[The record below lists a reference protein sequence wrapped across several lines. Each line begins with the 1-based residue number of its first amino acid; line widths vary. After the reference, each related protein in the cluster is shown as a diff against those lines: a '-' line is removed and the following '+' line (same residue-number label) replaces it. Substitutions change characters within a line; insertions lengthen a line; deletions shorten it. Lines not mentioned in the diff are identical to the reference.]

1 MNTNLETLLSRLE
14 KVKSTGANQWIAR
27 CCSHEDKSPSL
38 AIRELDDGRILLKC
52 FAGCSADEVVGAVG
66 MELKDLMPELPTH
79 HRKRSE
85 RVPFNPYD
93 VLAAVIDDISVALVI
108 ANDMK
113 RGVAPTDTQS
123 LLLAKIAGR
132 LSMSRKLAGGR

>member
-14 KVKSTGANQWIAR
+14 KVRKTGVDSYIA
-27 CCSHEDKSPSL
+27 CCPAHQDKSPSMT
-38 AIRELDDGRILLKC
+38 IRELDDGRILIHD

-93 VLAAVIDDISVALVI
+93 VMAAVRDDMTVALVI
-108 ANDMK
+108 IKDAQK
-113 RGVAPTDTQS
+113 GVVPTDTQS
-123 LLLAKIAGR
+123 LILAKLAGR
-132 LSMSRKLAGGR
+132 MGMAIKLAGGR